1 MMPSDFLGPTLEEVQ
16 VWLRSSP
23 DSARAGFVL
32 SVEVVNARLGRV
44 LVVEDDPGIATQL
57 VRGLTRAGYETGSVT
72 TGQAAL
78 DWPVPDVVLLDLGLP
93 DIDGIEVCRRLRQA
107 CDAAI
112 IVVTARGEESDRVLA
127 LDEGADDYLIKPFGL
142 QELLARIR
150 AVLRRSRQPAGQ
162 VLQHGALTVDLRTHK
177 VSVSGQQIAVTPKEF
192 AILECLASDP
202 GRVVSRQEIA
212 RAGLGRALV
221 RPDQGARRAH
231 GRPAPQAGRP
241 RHHRDGVR
249 ARVPPGRP
257 GRNRAR
263 RTAVTRRILLMLLGF
278 TAIVLV
284 GAVVPLTL
292 STIGHERNSFTQ
304 DTQTMANADASIAQP
319 RIAQRKPAAARP
331 VDFPYRLMFVQ
342 VEQAG
347 NGLVIYLTSGRLLDA
362 KGQVPGRLSGRTL
375 PPRWPAPVGP
385 SPGRWARGRSPPF
398 PSSMR
403 ARSPSPCWAR

>member
-1 MMPSDFLGPTLEEVQ
+1 MLEQGTLPLIMPNDFLGPTLEEVQ

-23 DSARAGFVL
+23 DSACAGFVL

-44 LVVEDDPGIATQL
+44 LIVEDDPGIATQL

-202 GRVVSRQEIA
+202 GRVVSRQEMLE
-212 RAGLGRALV
+212 RAWDEHWYGPTKVLDVHMAALRRKLGDPGIIETVYGHGFRLAD
-221 RPDQGARRAH
+221 PD
-231 GRPAPQAGRP
+231 
-241 RHHRDGVR
+241 
-249 ARVPPGRP
+249 
-257 GRNRAR
+257 
-263 RTAVTRRILLMLLGF
+263 
-278 TAIVLV
+278 
-284 GAVVPLTL
+284 
-292 STIGHERNSFTQ
+292 GHQ
-304 DTQTMANADASIAQP
+304 
-319 RIAQRKPAAARP
+319 
-331 VDFPYRLMFVQ
+331 
-342 VEQAG
+342 
-347 NGLVIYLTSGRLLDA
+347 
-362 KGQVPGRLSGRTL
+362 
-375 PPRWPAPVGP
+375 
-385 SPGRWARGRSPPF
+385 
-398 PSSMR
+398 
-403 ARSPSPCWAR
+403 